1 MPKYTMKAVEV
12 ILDAVRN
19 GATITT
25 AAVAAGV
32 TPRSIQMW
40 MHQHPAFN
48 EALEQA
54 KAQCITENLANIK
67 QHSSKCWTA
76 SAWILER
83 LDPATYG
90 KNMNTDVADAKAK
103 SDAIVEALTKALK
116 AETTD
121 E

>member
-1 MPKYTMKAVEV
+1 MPKYTTKVVEV
-12 ILDAVRN
+12 ILNAVRS
-19 GATITT
+19 GATIAT
-25 AAVAAGV
+25 AATAAGV

-40 MHQHPAFN
+40 VHQHPAFS

-67 QHSSKCWTA
+67 RHSRNNWTA

-83 LDPATYG
+83 LEPGTYG
-90 KNMNTDVADAKAK
+90 KNINTDVVDAK
-103 SDAIVEALTKALK
+103 SQSNAIVEALTTALK
-116 AETTD
+116 AGATD